1 MKQITDK
8 LNKIAQA
15 IDESVEL
22 PTTDLI
28 IDSLDAITKAY
39 GGTPNDSNLIVDK
52 LEAIAGVAHG
62 GDSIPKCT
70 VTFNNDIPEE
80 QHIASYIGDY
90 ICLSNGAIL
99 KNIDTVQPS
108 ESATYT
114 FMYQKDGDSYYIGY
128 NSEAMTLTNM
138 VNCEEI
144 AEGDW
149 AGYISPIDETLDSSF
164 TITAEILNNG
174 GLE

>member
-52 LEAIAGVAHG
+52 LEAIAEVAHG
-62 GDSIPKCT
+62 GGGGGGDFTTAQLTIVGDPGDQSLPLVAVAPEYGVEGSVGSISLGSGSPYTVILYKGKCYASLSGATDISGNITYNSTLNIYEITGDCT
-70 VTFNNDIPEE
+70 VTF
-80 QHIASYIGDY
+80 S
-90 ICLSNGAIL
+90 IL
-99 KNIDTVQPS
+99 
-108 ESATYT
+108 
-114 FMYQKDGDSYYIGY
+114 
-128 NSEAMTLTNM
+128 
-138 VNCEEI
+138 
-144 AEGDW
+144 
-149 AGYISPIDETLDSSF
+149 
-164 TITAEILNNG
+164 
-174 GLE
+174 